1 MAALTKVAVLGASG
15 NLGPPVVKA
24 LLDAGFKVT
33 TITRQESKATFPAD
47 VVVKRVDL
55 SSKESLVEAVKGQD
69 AIVSTV
75 SGEAIASQKLFI
87 DAAITAQVKR
97 FIPSEFGV
105 NTREARGTK
114 FGQFVAPKIA
124 DVDYLIELSK
134 RYTWFSWTG
143 IATGAFFDW
152 GLRNGFFGFDLK
164 NKTCQ
169 IYDSGNEPFSGTN
182 LAFIGKCV
190 TAALAKPEA
199 TANKFLTIASFTVSQ
214 NEVKKVIEEE
224 IGSELTTAN
233 VKTSDLEKI
242 GQEKLANNDPSAFV
256 EYLSQYVFAD
266 GAGQAVTENAAV
278 TVLGLQ
284 EESLRE
290 TVRAAI
296 AATQ

>member
-15 NLGPPVVKA
+15 NLGPPVVQA
-24 LLDAGFKVT
+24 LLAAGFKVT

-55 SSKESLVEAVKGQD
+55 SSEESLIEAVKGQD
-69 AIVSTV
+69 AVISTV

-97 FIPSEFGV
+97 FIPSEFGI
-105 NTREARGTK
+105 NTREARNTN

-124 DVDYLIELSK
+124 D
-134 RYTWFSWTG
+134 
-143 IATGAFFDW
+143 

-190 TAALAKPEA
+190 AAALAKPGA
-199 TANKFLTIASFTVSQ
+199 TANKFLTIASFTITQ

-224 IGSELTTAN
+224 IGSELTVTN

-242 GQEKLANNDPSAFV
+242 GQQKLANNDPTAFV
-256 EYLSQYVFAD
+256 EYLSQCVFAD